1 MDYFAFL
8 RGFLP
13 GILIGL
19 CSSVLIFSL
28 WRSSSQRLERQDTSF
43 QLNNNGGAQPLD
55 PSRQL
60 LDTAGRK
67 RKERRGRELSA
78 GRHESCNTTLYLKTK
93 AIRPGSYLLLLLI
106 DSSPRAT
113 EQRNAIRETWLN
125 DHAAQDTYVYRFII
139 GTASLKPGDAQKL
152 ACENQQYGDLLLLP
166 SIHDPGRSQDW
177 SPSEKVLGAFVWA
190 LENVEFAYVF
200 KTNDATF
207 VVLDPIVKELESR
220 EMEPPDSDLLWGFFA
235 GAVQATKE
243 GRLAEKDWFLCTHYL
258 PFPQG
263 GGYVISHGLVSMLG
277 ALGDD
282 LQHYAH
288 DDIALGVWLS
298 PFDGIDKKHD
308 VRFNTGYSSR
318 GCNNAHVVISKE
330 TPHTMLQRYKFF
342 QKTGLVCEEEFSSRL
357 SYVYNWTASPS
368 RCCVRQP
375 GIP

>member
-1 MDYFAFL
+1 MDCFAFL

-28 WRSSSQRLERQDTSF
+28 WRSSSQLVERGSSYPPHVIDS
-43 QLNNNGGAQPLD
+43 GGDPGPAQ
-55 PSRQL
+55 QL
-60 LDTAGRK
+60 LNTAVRK
-67 RKERRGRELSA
+67 RKERRSRELNA
-78 GRHESCNTTLYLKTK
+78 GRHELCNTTLYLKTQ

-113 EQRNAIRETWLN
+113 EMRNAIRETWLN
-125 DHAAQDTYVYRFII
+125 GHATQDKYVHKFII
-139 GTASLKPGDAQKL
+139 GTASLRPADAQKL
-152 ACENQQYGDLLLLP
+152 ACENQEYGDLLLLP
-166 SIHDPGRSQDW
+166 NIKESSRSLDR
-177 SPSEKVLGAFVWA
+177 STSEKVLAAFVWA
-190 LENVEFAYVF
+190 LENVNFAYVF

-207 VVLDPIVKELESR
+207 VILDPIVKELESR
-220 EMEPPDSDLLWGFFA
+220 EIELPDSDLLWGFFA
-235 GAVQATKE
+235 GAVQATKD
-243 GRLAEKDWFLCTHYL
+243 GRLAEKNWFLCTHYL

-263 GGYVISHGLVSMLG
+263 GGYVTSHNLVSMLG
-277 ALGDD
+277 ALSND
-282 LQHYAH
+282 LQHYTH

-318 GCNNAHVVISKE
+318 GCNNAYLVMSRE
-330 TPHTMLQRYKFF
+330 TPHSMLQRYSYF

-357 SYVYNWTASPS
+357 SYVYNWTASPN

-375 GIP
+375 GVP

>member
-1 MDYFAFL
+1 MDSFAFL

-28 WRSSSQRLERQDTSF
+28 WRSSSQLVERGTSF
-43 QLNNNGGAQPLD
+43 QLHNHDNNGGALD
-55 PSRQL
+55 PSQQL

-67 RKERRGRELSA
+67 RKERRGRELNV
-78 GRHESCNTTLYLKTK
+78 GRRESCNTTLYLKTQ

-113 EQRNAIRETWLN
+113 ELRNAVRETWLN
-125 DHAAQDTYVYRFII
+125 GHATQDKYIYKFII

-166 SIHDPGRSQDW
+166 NINDPSRSQDW

-190 LENVEFAYVF
+190 LESVEFAYVF

-220 EMEPPDSDLLWGFFA
+220 ETEPPDSDLLWGFFA

-263 GGYVISHGLVSMLG
+263 GGYIISHNLVSMLG

-318 GCNNAHVVISKE
+318 GCNNAHIVISRD
-330 TPHTMLQRYKFF
+330 TPHTMLQRYSYF
-342 QKTGLVCEEEFSSRL
+342 QKTRLVCEEEFSSRL
-357 SYVYNWTASPS
+357 SYNYNWTASPN